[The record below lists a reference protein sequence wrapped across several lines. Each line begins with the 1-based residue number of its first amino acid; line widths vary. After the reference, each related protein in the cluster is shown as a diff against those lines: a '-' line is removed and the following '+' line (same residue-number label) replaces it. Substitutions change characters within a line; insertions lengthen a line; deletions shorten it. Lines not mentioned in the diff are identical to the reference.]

1 MSLPTDPII
10 PVIPASPG
18 QSSAAR
24 HWASMATLQPGER
37 LGPLLLAHSPN
48 DDVFLCAVS
57 HEQAE
62 GDAHHLT
69 AFREIGQPT

>member
-1 MSLPTDPII
+1 MLLMIDNYDSFLLRWR
-10 PVIPASPG
+10 AFRG
-18 QSSAAR
+18 
-24 HWASMATLQPGER
+24 SMAALQPRER

-48 DDVFLCAVS
+48 DDVFRCAVR

-69 AFREIGQPT
+69 AFREIGQPL